1 QRVDTAYLKSL
12 FSLYRFICIYPAY
25 LNNKKTIAEGR
36 RIPIDKAVENPTST
50 EIQDVCAAV
59 GFNVLLEKNKMYP
72 REWNRDVQYRGRVR
86 IQLKQDDGNP
96 CLPQFPTRK
105 SVMLYAAETIPK
117 LKTRTQK
124 MGGSDQSVQQGEGGK
139 KGKGKKK
146 K

>member
-1 QRVDTAYLKSL
+1 MAAAAAGVASPADKE
-12 FSLYRFICIYPAY
+12 RFICIYPAY

-96 CLPQFPTRK
+96 CLPQFPTR
-105 SVMLYAAETIPK
+105 E
-117 LKTRTQK
+117 
-124 MGGSDQSVQQGEGGK
+124 
-139 KGKGKKK
+139 
-146 K
+146 